1 MANPTLVMIDRPGG
15 PLAPDAFRVVAA
27 DEPQL
32 RVTDLAVT
40 RGDGIFETALVID
53 GVILSEERHL
63 ARLERSAALLDLPT
77 PDRDTFRA
85 ATRAAVGGLEYG
97 FVKYALSRGDEEN
110 PAGALGW
117 AYATPTPDVSG
128 QRTVGIAVVLLD
140 RGFSLDVPTT
150 SPWLLAGAKTLSYAV
165 NKAALREAARRGAS
179 DVIFTSTDGY
189 VLEGPTSTLVARFGD
204 EVVTTRPETGVLP
217 GTTQEDLFEGLN
229 DLGLRGVVRDMRVEE
244 LAAADAV
251 WLVSSIR
258 LAMPVNAIDGV
269 PYPVDDLTERFTEI
283 LLARTS

>member
-85 ATRAAVGGLEYG
+85 ATRAAVGGLEY
-97 FVKYALSRGDEEN
+97 AL
-110 PAGALGW
+110 
-117 AYATPTPDVSG
+117 
-128 QRTVGIAVVLLD
+128 
-140 RGFSLDVPTT
+140 
-150 SPWLLAGAKTLSYAV
+150 
-165 NKAALREAARRGAS
+165 
-179 DVIFTSTDGY
+179 
-189 VLEGPTSTLVARFGD
+189 
-204 EVVTTRPETGVLP
+204 
-217 GTTQEDLFEGLN
+217 
-229 DLGLRGVVRDMRVEE
+229 
-244 LAAADAV
+244 
-251 WLVSSIR
+251 
-258 LAMPVNAIDGV
+258 
-269 PYPVDDLTERFTEI
+269 
-283 LLARTS
+283 